1 MAVDAVPTTTMS
13 PLDCTA
19 SALGLLMPS
28 VKNAALVTPISV
40 PLDVYRTRAKSSS
53 FGTPLPSPVTTA
65 MLPLDCSMAVSG
77 LTLTPPKV
85 VVTVPPVPK
94 VGSRL
99 PGAWPPIVWACA
111 ELTLN
116 KRPIANSPVIVINVP
131 FFMVSPFLSDLVH
144 SRRSRVRHRYALR
157 VGREADFGLRAF
169 ADSSLFIALL
179 GCTANVCQR

>member
-1 MAVDAVPTTTMS
+1 MAVDAVPTTRMS

-40 PLDVYRTRAKSSS
+40 PLDMYRTRAKSSS
-53 FGTPLPSPVTTA
+53 LGTPLPSPVTTA
-65 MLPLDCSMAVSG
+65 MLPLDCSIAVSG

-99 PGAWPPIVWACA
+99 TEITPSSHTYERSTLTPIVSASFLLDP
-111 ELTLN
+111 LTDTGRTILGLDAMCFAARG
-116 KRPIANSPVIVINVP
+116 KLHGISI
-131 FFMVSPFLSDLVH
+131 
-144 SRRSRVRHRYALR
+144 LR
-157 VGREADFGLRAF
+157 EYVFQ
-169 ADSSLFIALL
+169 IQ
-179 GCTANVCQR
+179 N